1 MMHLQ
6 CDFHVHDC
14 VLFFL
19 GLWGAIDFVVA
30 SVQVDA
36 FSLPEGVQ
44 AGSKGCTTDQLKPI

>member
-44 AGSKGCTTDQLKPI
+44 AGSKGCTTDQLTFI